1 MKNVLNIIIVIAI
14 AAAMIWLLP
23 TLSVI
28 VNFL

>member
-1 MKNVLNIIIVIAI
+1 MKNLLTTILVIAI